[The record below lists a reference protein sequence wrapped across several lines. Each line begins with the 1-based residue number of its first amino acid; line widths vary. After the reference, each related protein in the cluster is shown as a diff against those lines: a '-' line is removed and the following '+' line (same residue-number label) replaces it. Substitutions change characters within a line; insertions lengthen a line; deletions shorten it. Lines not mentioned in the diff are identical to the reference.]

1 MKKLLEILGSAAV
14 FTSVNLGTQPAEAFV
29 PSQPTQSGGNQVD
42 NLMQEVQRQGI
53 PRPHL
58 ECGGLI
64 NARAQVRAVGDE
76 MVQAFDDA
84 ANNKEITG
92 YIADEQAASMAAS
105 LRNLVGAKEP
115 KTADE
120 ILTQARFERVLSQQ
134 LEPHVVQTFKDT
146 ARLLESGPEIF
157 DKAALQP
164 IESYLGG
171 CPGDREYQAKAPEK
185 TQSVA
190 SVPPALGRK
199 P

>member
-14 FTSVNLGTQPAEAFV
+14 FTSVNLGAQPAEAFV
-29 PSQPTQSGGNQVD
+29 PSQPTQPGGNQVD

-53 PRPHL
+53 PRPEL

-64 NARAQVRAVGDE
+64 NARAQVRSVGDE
-76 MVQAFDDA
+76 MVQAFNDA
-84 ANNKEITG
+84 ANNKQITG
-92 YIADEQAASMAAS
+92 YIAYEEAAITNEG
-105 LRNLVGAKEP
+105 L
-115 KTADE
+115 
-120 ILTQARFERVLSQQ
+120 RVLTGGKPPETIDEHLRAIRNNNLLAQQ
-134 LEPHVVQTFKDT
+134 IEPNVVKTFKDT
-146 ARLLESGPEIF
+146 ARLLKSGPEIF
-157 DKAALQP
+157 DKAAFQP